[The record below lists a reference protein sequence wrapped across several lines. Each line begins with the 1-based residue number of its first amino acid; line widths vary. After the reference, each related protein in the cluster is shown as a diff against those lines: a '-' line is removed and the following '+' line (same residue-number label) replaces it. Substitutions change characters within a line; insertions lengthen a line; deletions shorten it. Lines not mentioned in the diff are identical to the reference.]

1 MPTVCTQFTHIYT
14 DLQAQG
20 LTCPLRSAVP
30 HHGSVL
36 FCLTL
41 LAMLTVDRLTKLE
54 SFANEAMPTV
64 LALYSLHKSSK
75 GTGLEL
81 STAYSSF

>member
-1 MPTVCTQFTHIYT
+1 MPTVCTYIHRPSSLGP
-14 DLQAQG
+14 DLSAQISYS
-20 LTCPLRSAVP
+20 TSWSEDPLP
-30 HHGSVL
+30 

-41 LAMLTVDRLTKLE
+41 LAMLTVDWLTQLE

-64 LALYSLHKSSK
+64 LALYSLHKSFEI
-75 GTGLEL
+75 TGREL